1 MVQNQI
7 RKKAP
12 IYGLTGILAAI
23 ILVAMIYSYGA
34 APQISP
40 NPSPMV
46 INTPNPSPSPLL
58 SSSPPTGTLP
68 AVNPEVS
75 PIQMFHSYTEI
86 QNFLQ
91 NNTNGGNRY
100 VITTGE
106 GFTTNAQ
113 TPSAVPSPV
122 PSPASASS
130 ISGTIGQITTTG
142 KDSTS
147 TTYSPTNIQ
156 VAGVDEADSVK
167 TDGKYLYL
175 IANNT
180 VYIMDAGASNP
191 HEAKVIAKIASDDS
205 NNGYLSGIYLSQDG
219 NKLALLGN
227 LYTPYITTTKDS
239 FIMPPYW
246 GGSTTFVQIYDV
258 TNKAI
263 PVLARNFTMSGN
275 YFNSRMIGN
284 YVYTIVTE
292 SVNMGSNGTFNLP
305 IVFAGAEVSNI
316 APNRILYV
324 PSEAGYYTYTTV
336 VALNILDDS
345 QAPANTTVMMGGT
358 SEMYVSANNI
368 YITTPTWYQN
378 NQNTNI
384 YRISIN
390 QTAMTV
396 AAKGSVVGS
405 PINQYAM
412 DEYNGYFRLATT
424 TWIQDNATT
433 SDGTVFQVSRQVNSI
448 YVLNADMNVVGKL
461 EKFKM
466 DENLY
471 AARFMGS
478 KCYVVTAKQT
488 DPFFIIDMSNPAAP
502 KVAGQLKIPGY
513 SSFLYPLDETHIIGL
528 GKENST
534 LKLSLFDVSNVN
546 APTEI
551 AKYMVNASYS
561 DSSALYDP
569 HAFLFDAAKQML
581 VIPVSINDQPVIMP
595 LLPESKGEVG
605 IAAPRTLS
613 YWQGAYIFNVNAT
626 SGFTLKGSVT
636 QVDSTTTQN
645 NDYYWTTSS
654 YWINRSL
661 YIDNTVY
668 TFSQSRV
675 QLNSLTD
682 FAMLAKIDLN

>member
-23 ILVAMIYSYGA
+23 ILIAMIYSYGV
-34 APQISP
+34 APQVSP

-46 INTPNPSPSPLL
+46 SNTPNPSPSLNP
-58 SSSPPTGTLP
+58 STSPTGTLP
-68 AVNPEVS
+68 PVNPEVS
-75 PIQMFHSYTEI
+75 PIQTFQSYSDL
-86 QNFLQ
+86 QNFLI
-91 NNTNGGNRY
+91 NNTNGVNRY
-100 VITTGE
+100 WVSTG
-106 GFTTNAQ
+106 TTNEL
-113 TPSAVPSPV
+113 TPNATPM
-122 PSPASASS
+122 PAPAPTTAPS
-130 ISGTIGQITTTG
+130 ISGPIGQITTTG
-142 KDSTS
+142 KDVTD
-147 TTYSPTNIQ
+147 TNYSPTNIQ

-167 TDGKYLYL
+167 TDGKYLYV

-180 VYIMDAGASNP
+180 VYIMDAGAANP
-191 HEAKVIAKIASDDS
+191 QDAKVIAKIASGDD
-205 NNGYLSGIYLSQDG
+205 NAYLSGIYLSQDG
-219 NKLALLGN
+219 NKLAVLGSQ
-227 LYTPYITTTKDS
+227 YAPYVTSTKDS

-246 GGSTTFVQIYDV
+246 GGSTTFVKVYDIA
-258 TNKAI
+258 NKAN

-275 YFNSRMIGN
+275 YVNSRMIGN
-284 YVYTIVTE
+284 YVYDIITE
-292 SVNMGSNGTFNLP
+292 SVNVGGNGTFNLP
-305 IVFAGAEVSNI
+305 IVFAGADASNI
-316 APNRILYV
+316 APNKILYV
-324 PSEAGYYTYTTV
+324 PSSATYYTYTTV

-345 QAPANTTVMMGGT
+345 QAPANTTVMMDGT
-358 SEMYVSANNI
+358 SEMYVSTNNI
-368 YITTPTWYQN
+368 YITTPTWYGDHE
-378 NQNTNI
+378 NTNI

-390 QTAMTV
+390 QTSITAQ
-396 AAKGSVVGS
+396 AKGAVVGN

-412 DEYNGYFRLATT
+412 DEFNGYFRIATT
-424 TWIQDNATT
+424 IWIQDNATA
-433 SDGTVFQVSRQVNSI
+433 SDGAVFKVTRQVNSI
-448 YVLNADMNVVGKL
+448 YVLNADLKIVGKL

-471 AARFMGS
+471 AVRFMGN

-513 SSFLYPLDETHIIGL
+513 SSYLHPLDENHIIGL

-534 LKLSLFDVSNVN
+534 VKLSLFDVSNVN

-581 VIPVSINDQPVIMP
+581 VIPVSINNQPVIMS
-595 LLPESKGEVG
+595 LLPASTGVVG
-605 IAAPRTLS
+605 IAAPSAPS
-613 YWQGAYIFNVNAT
+613 YWQGVYIFNVNAT
-626 SGFTLKGSVT
+626 SGFTLKGSIT
-636 QVDSTTTQN
+636 QVDNSVSQN
-645 NDYYWTTSS
+645 SDSYWMGSS

-661 YIDNTVY
+661 YINNTLY

-675 QLNSLTD
+675 QLNSLD
-682 FAMLAKIDLN
+682 NFALLAKIDL